1 MITSAENRIITDYTT
16 YQTPKNNLKNL
27 IGNQEKMENVI
38 VNSDTYFGTGYWL
51 ARKDCFSKKA
61 QEKLQALTDQEV
73 QNVNDKKKNRTY
85 LRIQDK
91 EQQIHDMALTGREKD
106 DGLLEPIRVVK
117 DGLKLGKYL
126 FDIILL
132 KNEEGDIT
140 LLNGGL
146 YNTLNKEGLKF
157 YLTDNNDLIALFKDN
172 QRVGVMCPLSRKI
185 FDYLPE
191 NMYELSIIENN
202 QVEVI

>member
-185 FDYLPE
+185 FNYLPE

>member
-106 DGLLEPIRVVK
+106 DGLLEPIRVVEK
-117 DGLKLGKYL
+117 GLRLGKYL

-140 LLNGGL
+140 LINAGL
-146 YNTLNKEGLKF
+146 YNTLNKEDIKF
-157 YLTDNNDLIALFKDN
+157 YSTDNGNLIALFKDN
-172 QRVGVMCPLSRKI
+172 QRVGVMCPLNRKI
-185 FDYLPE
+185 FNYLPE
-191 NMYELSIIENN
+191 DMYELSIIENN